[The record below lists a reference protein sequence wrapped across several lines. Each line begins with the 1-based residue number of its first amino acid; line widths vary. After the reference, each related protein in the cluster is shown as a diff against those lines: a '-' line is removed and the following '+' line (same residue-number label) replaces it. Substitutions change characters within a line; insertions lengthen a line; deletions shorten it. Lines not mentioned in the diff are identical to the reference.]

1 MLVRSLE
8 KHNPDLQKYANIILF
23 ILTVIVN
30 SIAGSTSLIGGQN
43 TATVSNNN
51 PTLIT
56 PAGYVFSIWGI
67 IYILLGAFVVYQALP
82 RERGSDY
89 HRKIG
94 WLFVLSSLINIAWI
108 FVWQFE
114 SLILS
119 VVLIFALLLTLI
131 AIYLRL
137 NIGKSKIKTG
147 ERLAVH
153 LPFSV
158 YLGWI
163 TIASIAD
170 VAVTLTAYNWNG
182 FGISPETWAIVV
194 VAVALVIT
202 MLMLGIRKDAAYG
215 LVVIWALVGIGVNH
229 SSNQN
234 VVLLTEIS
242 SIILVIAVLVVT
254 FFTLLRRKKVQVANT
269 AKLEK
274 IFKNHNYTLH
284 LRT

>member
-1 MLVRSLE
+1 MVGLM
-8 KHNPDLQKYANIILF
+8 QKNTSATLRYANILLF

-30 SIAGSTSLIGGQN
+30 SIAGSTTLIGGRD

-94 WLFVLSSLINIAWI
+94 WLFVLSSLVNIAWI

-119 VVLIFALLLTLI
+119 VVLIFALLLSLI

-137 NIGKSKIKTG
+137 NIGRSKVKTS

-163 TIASIAD
+163 TIASLAD
-170 VAVTLTAYNWNG
+170 VAVTLTAYSWDG
-182 FGISPETWAIVV
+182 FGISPETWAIIV

-202 MLMLGIRKDAAYG
+202 MLILGIRKDVAYA
-215 LVVIWALVGIGVNH
+215 LVVIWALVGIGVNQT
-229 SSNQN
+229 NPN
-234 VVLLTEIS
+234 VVLTTQIGAIVLAVAT
-242 SIILVIAVLVVT
+242 LAIAVLLVVK
-254 FFTLLRRKKVQVANT
+254 RGK
-269 AKLEK
+269 
-274 IFKNHNYTLH
+274 
-284 LRT
+284 

>member
-1 MLVRSLE
+1 MVGLM
-8 KHNPDLQKYANIILF
+8 QKNTSATLRYANILLF

-30 SIAGSTSLIGGQN
+30 SIAGSTTLIGGRD

-119 VVLIFALLLTLI
+119 VVLIFALLLSLI

-137 NIGKSKIKTG
+137 NIGRSKVKTS

-170 VAVTLTAYNWNG
+170 VAVTLTAYSWDG
-182 FGISPETWAIVV
+182 FGISPETWAIIV

-202 MLMLGIRKDAAYG
+202 MLMLGIRKDVAYA
-215 LVVIWALVGIGVNH
+215 LVVIWALVGIGVNQT
-229 SSNQN
+229 NPN
-234 VVLLTEIS
+234 VVLTTQIGA
-242 SIILVIAVLVVT
+242 IILAVATLAIVVLLVVK
-254 FFTLLRRKKVQVANT
+254 RGK
-269 AKLEK
+269 
-274 IFKNHNYTLH
+274 
-284 LRT
+284 

>member
-1 MLVRSLE
+1 MESKTSSIRR
-8 KHNPDLQKYANIILF
+8 YGNIIFF
-23 ILTVIVN
+23 ILTVIIN
-30 SIAGSTSLIGGQN
+30 SIAGATTLIGGQD

-56 PAGYVFSIWGI
+56 PAGYVFSIWGL
-67 IYILLGAFVVYQALP
+67 IYILLGVFVVYQALP
-82 RERGSDY
+82 GQRNSAY
-89 HRKIG
+89 HGKIG
-94 WLFVLSSLINIAWI
+94 WLFILSSLINIAWI
-108 FVWQFE
+108 FIWQFE

-137 NIGKSKIKTG
+137 NIGKIKVKTA

-182 FGISPETWAIVV
+182 FGISPEVWAIIV
-194 VAVALVIT
+194 VAVALIIT
-202 MLMLGIRKDAAYG
+202 MLMLGIRKDIAYA
-215 LVVIWALVGIGVNH
+215 LVVIWALVGIGVNN
-229 SSNQN
+229 SGNPT
-234 VVLLTEIS
+234 VLLLTDIS
-242 SIILVIAVLVVT
+242 SIIVGIAVLAVAVMIW
-254 FFTLLRRKKVQVANT
+254 LRRK
-269 AKLEK
+269 
-274 IFKNHNYTLH
+274 
-284 LRT
+284 

>member
-1 MLVRSLE
+1 
-8 KHNPDLQKYANIILF
+8 LQKNNSANPRYANILLF
-23 ILTVIVN
+23 ILTIVVN
-30 SIAGSTSLIGGQN
+30 SIAGSTTLIGGQD
-43 TATVSNNN
+43 TAAVSNKN

-56 PAGYVFSIWGI
+56 PAGYVFSIWGV
-67 IYILLGAFVVYQALP
+67 IYILLGVFVVYQALP
-82 RERGSDY
+82 RERDSSF

-94 WLFVLSSLINIAWI
+94 WFFVLSSLLNVAWI

-131 AIYLRL
+131 SIYLRL
-137 NIGKSKIKTG
+137 DIGRSKVKTS

-170 VAVTLTAYNWNG
+170 VAVTLTAYNWDG
-182 FGISPETWAIVV
+182 FGISHEVWAIIV

-202 MLMLGIRKDAAYG
+202 MLMLGIRKDVAYA
-215 LVVIWALVGIGVNH
+215 LVVIWALVGIGINQ
-229 SSNQN
+229 SGNQN
-234 VVLLTEIS
+234 VLLLTQIS
-242 SIILVIAVLVVT
+242 SVLVAIGVLVT
-254 FFTLLRRKKVQVANT
+254 IVLTWLRRK
-269 AKLEK
+269 
-274 IFKNHNYTLH
+274 
-284 LRT
+284 

>member
-1 MLVRSLE
+1 ME
-8 KHNPDLQKYANIILF
+8 KRNFALLKYANITLF

-30 SIAGSTSLIGGQN
+30 SIAGSTTLIGGRN

-51 PTLIT
+51 PTIIT
-56 PAGYVFSIWGI
+56 PAGYVFSIWGV

-82 RERGSDY
+82 RERSSDY
-89 HRKIG
+89 QGKIG
-94 WLFVLSSLINIAWI
+94 WLFVVSSLINIAWI

-119 VVLIFALLLTLI
+119 VVLIFALLFTLI

-137 NIGKSKIKTG
+137 NIGKSKVKTS

-170 VAVTLTAYNWNG
+170 VAVTLTAYNWSG
-182 FGISPETWAIVV
+182 FGVSPEIWAILV

-202 MLMLGIRKDAAYG
+202 MLMLGIRKDIAYA

-229 SSNQN
+229 SGNQT

-242 SIILVIAVLVVT
+242 SIIVGIAVLAVVVI
-254 FFTLLRRKKVQVANT
+254 TLLRRK
-269 AKLEK
+269 
-274 IFKNHNYTLH
+274 
-284 LRT
+284 

>member
-1 MLVRSLE
+1 LE
-8 KHNPDLQKYANIILF
+8 KKPSAATRYLNLVVFVA
-23 ILTVIVN
+23 TVIVN
-30 SIAGSTSLIGGQN
+30 SIAGSTALIGGRD
-43 TATVSNNN
+43 TATISNNY

-67 IYILLGAFVVYQALP
+67 IYILLGVFVVYQALP
-82 RERGSDY
+82 KQSNSNY
-89 HRKIG
+89 HNKIS
-94 WLFVLSSLINIAWI
+94 WLFVISSLINIAWI

-119 VVLIFALLLTLI
+119 VVLIFALLLSLI

-137 NIGKSKIKTG
+137 NIGRSKVKTG

-170 VAVTLTAYNWNG
+170 VAVTMTAYGWDG

-202 MLMLGIRKDAAYG
+202 MLMLGIRKDVAYA

-229 SSNQN
+229 SGNPN

-242 SIILVIAVLVVT
+242 SILVAIGILV
-254 FFTLLRRKKVQVANT
+254 TLALTWLRRK
-269 AKLEK
+269 
-274 IFKNHNYTLH
+274 
-284 LRT
+284 

>member
-1 MLVRSLE
+1 MVCSLE
-8 KHNPDLQKYANIILF
+8 KNNPALPRYANIILF

-30 SIAGSTSLIGGQN
+30 SIAGSTTLIGGRN
-43 TATVSNNN
+43 TATISNNN

-56 PAGYVFSIWGI
+56 PAGYVFSIWGV

-82 RERGSDY
+82 RERSSEYQG
-89 HRKIG
+89 KIG

-119 VVLIFALLLTLI
+119 VILIFALLLTLI

-137 NIGKSKIKTG
+137 NIGRSKVKTS

-182 FGISPETWAIVV
+182 FGISPEIWAVIVAAFV
-194 VAVALVIT
+194 LAIT
-202 MLMLGIRKDAAYG
+202 MLMLGIRKDVAYA

-229 SSNQN
+229 SGNQA

-242 SIILVIAVLVVT
+242 SMIVGIAVLALIVI
-254 FFTLLRRKKVQVANT
+254 TLLRRK
-269 AKLEK
+269 
-274 IFKNHNYTLH
+274 
-284 LRT
+284 